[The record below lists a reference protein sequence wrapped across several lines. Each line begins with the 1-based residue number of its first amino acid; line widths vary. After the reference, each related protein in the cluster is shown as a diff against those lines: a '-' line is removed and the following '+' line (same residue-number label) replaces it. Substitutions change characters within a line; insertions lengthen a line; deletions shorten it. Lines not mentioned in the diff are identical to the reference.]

1 MTATLSMTLAFDK
14 SIHELLGEFI
24 RVFEEESTPQ
34 VNKFGVGPGNELA
47 STPQVEVS
55 EMKTETV
62 AACMDELGIPT
73 KFIRRCSKCGEV
85 GRNSRTCQWPNN
97 GGTEENPTYHWK
109 PVEVPVEPIDDALE
123 VVVDIK
129 VPKKEEN

>member
-1 MTATLSMTLAFDK
+1 MTATRSMTLAFAK
-14 SIHELLGEFI
+14 AFHAGLGEFI

-47 STPQVEVS
+47 STPQVEVR

-73 KFIRRCSKCGEV
+73 QFIRSCSKCGET
-85 GRNSRTCQWPNN
+85 GRNSRTCQYPNI

-109 PVEVPVEPIDDALE
+109 PV
-123 VVVDIK
+123 DIK
-129 VPKKEEN
+129 VSEEKEEE